1 MMMKTTII
9 ALASIF
15 LFAFSCEGDKKSEQ
29 LNGLETEM
37 VESLEAT
44 GLKAEDFK
52 GKIDEMLT
60 LEMASKGSGLPK
72 EEAKKNHS
80 NFSSLESIKYEWK
93 SDRTRK
99 FEVVK
104 GNIMDIP
111 IKNSVELSWVKTTT
125 LKQFK
130 HDYHN
135 PTEEELKRAD
145 VAMKQKMTELEA
157 EGKAT
162 NEQTAAA
169 SGIAKSAM
177 SKFSVDEVPNLG
189 DYSVFVNSGL
199 MGVSTRDLKVFYHGL
214 SFTLKVDL
222 SNDKADN
229 DKKAIKIAQM
239 IITEKLQ

>member
-1 MMMKTTII
+1 MKTTII
-9 ALASIF
+9 ITIVSIF
-15 LFAFSCEGDKKSEQ
+15 LFAFSCEGNKKTETTT
-29 LNGLETEM
+29 GLEDEVTQ
-37 VESLEAT
+37 SLEDA
-44 GLKAEDFK
+44 GLKAENFK

-60 LEMASKGSGLPK
+60 LEMAAQVSGLPK
-72 EEAKKNHS
+72 EEAEKDHS
-80 NFSSLESIKYEWK
+80 NFSSFESIKYEWK

-99 FEVVK
+99 IEVMK
-104 GNIMDIP
+104 GSVMDIP
-111 IKNSVELSWVKTTT
+111 LKNAIELSWVKTTT

-135 PTEEELKRAD
+135 PTDEELKNAD
-145 VAMKQKMTELEA
+145 VAMKKKLTELEA

-162 NEQTAAA
+162 NGQTAAA

-214 SFTLKVDL
+214 SFTLNVDL
-222 SNDKADN
+222 SDDKADN